1 MYEQKLALIATY
13 LLSELNE
20 HERAVHMYDESGVL
34 QVSTDRKTDL
44 VSTVAHAWEFIT
56 QLDIPDNHKEHPDF
70 SVFAQEARLS
80 HYIISLFKMIDRF
93 DREVKAQKNDDYAY
107 NMAKKML
114 VRHDLYRFV
123 DEETRNAVCDEVLTG
138 TRTNLRFW
146 DYVPAWRDEIRT
158 LCKDLPCEHDD
169 NFTERLNAYLID
181 YHRENLAE
189 IEQDLILQIHK
200 PTDGKPSI
208 ATGIETTKEHWEAL
222 LAQIYGELSSYGL
235 DELADY
241 NNHLLTDFSNHK
253 IVTLLIQRADA
264 ANKILHS
271 MAVINIIKMKVNAGL
286 TNMSIAHTTEI
297 SSPFSVSLP
306 EQLRTPKAI
315 RLLKVAMENDLLA
328 DDLTPII
335 SMNKAAILASVI
347 GKILDINPL
356 WNIFEE
362 LWHIP
367 DLARKYSNTKNLN
380 YFADEVK
387 NYIKLLTIN

>member
-1 MYEQKLALIATY
+1 MYEQKLAFIATY
-13 LLSELNE
+13 LLKELNE

-44 VSTVAHAWEFIT
+44 VSTVAHVWEFIT
-56 QLDIPDNHKEHPDF
+56 LLDIPDNHKANPAF

-80 HYIISLFKMIDRF
+80 HYITSLFKMIDRF
-93 DREVKAQKNDDYAY
+93 DREVNAQKKSDYAE
-107 NMAKKML
+107 NMAKKVL
-114 VRHDLYRFV
+114 TRHDLYRFV
-123 DEETRNAVCDEVLTG
+123 DEETQKALCDEVLTG

-158 LCKDLPCEHDD
+158 LCRVLPCERDD
-169 NFTERLNAYLID
+169 NFVQSLNAYLLD

-189 IEQDLILQIHK
+189 IEQDLLLQIHK
-200 PTDGKPSI
+200 PADNRPCI
-208 ATGIETTKEHWEAL
+208 ATGIETTKEHWETL
-222 LAQIYGELSSYGL
+222 LARVYGDLSSCGL

-241 NNHLLTDFSNHK
+241 NNHMLTDFSNHK
-253 IVTLLIQRADA
+253 IVSVLMLRTDM

-271 MAVINIIKMKVNAGL
+271 MAVINTIKMKVNPGL
-286 TNMSIAHTTEI
+286 TNMSFSLAAEAG
-297 SSPFSVSLP
+297 SPFSVSLP

-315 RLLKVAMENDLLA
+315 RILKVAMENDLLA

-356 WNIFEE
+356 WSIFEE
-362 LWHIP
+362 LWNIP
-367 DLARKYSNTKNLN
+367 DLARKYSNTKNLA
-380 YFADEVK
+380 YFADEVR
-387 NYIKLLTIN
+387 NYTKLLTIS